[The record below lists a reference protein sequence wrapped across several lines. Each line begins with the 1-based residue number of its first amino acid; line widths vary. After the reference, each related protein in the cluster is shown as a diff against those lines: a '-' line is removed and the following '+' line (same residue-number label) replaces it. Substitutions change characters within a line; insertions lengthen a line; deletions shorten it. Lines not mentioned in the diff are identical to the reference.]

1 LHFYTFSNYIIA
13 NLKDYMLQSR
23 KCAYM
28 SRFANPQ

>member
-1 LHFYTFSNYIIA
+1 
-13 NLKDYMLQSR
+13 MLQSR